1 MTPHASS
8 DEEEEV
14 CELCDYQR
22 KVKALRW
29 LLGMYRDELLHAL
42 EKLAETKAELRK
54 LRRKSDA

>member
-8 DEEEEV
+8 DDEEV

-29 LLGMYRDELLHAL
+29 LLRMYRDELLSAL
-42 EKLAETKAELRK
+42 DQLAETRAELRK
-54 LRRKSDA
+54 LQQKSDA